1 MFMCESERIF
11 EAMHHPPKKNK
22 QLKYSALKLL
32 EHQIQTASAAMDWDE
47 CIHLLGKVLKLNPR
61 SANAHL
67 SIGKIHGM
75 RYEYDEAY
83 EWFDKAVKVSPSKQH
98 ALVLIEAGKMAKD
111 FYDPT
116 ISDSLY
122 EEALEVARNTKGKDA
137 IDDAADAKI
146 ALAEHSIRS
155 RKYEK
160 AKALV
165 DEVLAGNAKDPDAL
179 LLWCR
184 LNERQTDHCVGKLE
198 DLLKSEALG
207 EIKVKASYQL
217 AKLLD
222 RAGDYDGAMRVLFV
236 AKANMMS
243 ARDPIV
249 THRRKIRGE
258 FKELAEA
265 FTKSKRAE
273 WQAAALDFGPP
284 KNMAL
289 LGGHPR
295 SGTTLLEQVLDSH
308 PDVVSAEE
316 TENMHIFSF
325 SPLLRKYFPLKRV
338 LEVMNACTNEDLKL
352 ARERYFSAMDRCI
365 GEPVGSRLLV
375 DKNPSLTPL
384 APEFFRF
391 FPETKFIIMIRD
403 PRDVML
409 SCFMQPFFPP
419 NAVSG
424 NFLTLEDTAAEVGAF
439 MSIWSEIAERFEGNV
454 CEVRYEEMVD
464 DLEGNARKAMDF
476 LGLEWSD
483 SVMDYDR
490 HAREKVV
497 RSPTAD
503 AVTEKV
509 HRRAKARWKHYEK
522 HLAPYFDKLS
532 GCLSKFGYE

>member
-1 MFMCESERIF
+1 MRNST
-11 EAMHHPPKKNK
+11 PKNK

-32 EHQIQTASAAMDWDE
+32 EHQIQTASAAMDWDQ
-47 CIHLLGKVLKLNPR
+47 CIHLLGKVLEINPR

-83 EWFDKAVKVSPSKQH
+83 EWFDKAVKISPRKQH
-98 ALVLIEAGKMAKD
+98 AMVLIEAGKTAKD
-111 FYDPT
+111 FYNPT
-116 ISDSLY
+116 ISESFY
-122 EEALEVARNTKGKDA
+122 EEALEVARNTKGRDA
-137 IDDAADAKI
+137 MIDAMDAKI

-155 RKYEK
+155 RKIET

-165 DEVLAGNAKDPDAL
+165 DEVLAVNTKDSDAL

-184 LNERQTDHCVGKLE
+184 LNEGQLDRCVERLE
-198 DLLKSEALG
+198 QLLESEAGG
-207 EIKVKASYQL
+207 ELKIKASYQL
-217 AKLLD
+217 AKMLD
-222 RAGDYDGAMRVLFV
+222 RAGDYDGAMRVLV
-236 AKANMMS
+236 RAKANMMS

-249 THRRKIRGE
+249 THRRKIRSE

-273 WQAAALDFGPP
+273 WQAAALEFGPP

-295 SGTTLLEQVLDSH
+295 SGTTLLEQVLDAH
-308 PDVVSAEE
+308 PGVVSAEE

-325 SPLLRKYFPLKRV
+325 TPLLRKYFPLTRV
-338 LEVMNACTNEDLKL
+338 LEVINACSNEDLKL
-352 ARERYFSAMDRCI
+352 ARESYFNAMDRCI

-391 FPETKFIIMIRD
+391 FPETRFVVMIRD

-424 NFLTLEDTAAEVGAF
+424 NFLTLEDTAAEVGSF
-439 MSIWSEIAERFEGNV
+439 MGIWSEISDHFEGNL

-464 DLEGNARKAMDF
+464 DLEGHARKVLDF

-509 HRRAKARWKHYEK
+509 HQRAKARWKNYEK
-522 HLAPYFDKLS
+522 YLEPFFDKLS
-532 GCLSKFGYE
+532 GSLSAFGYE